1 MAEPPVENPASADED
16 AGELRSQLLRRLA
29 VAGVLVALLLGVLA
43 LFDYLSNPPDDD
55 DSPVFSKPVPVPPR
69 KEVSQPVKPATDLP
83 EPPPVAVVPAEPP
96 PMPEVAAAPAPV
108 APVTPAASAAAERPE
123 IRPNSAST
131 AVATKPVPATPAPV
145 AVVTRPVPRAVP
157 EVTEAP
163 PMAPPPARS
172 VEQSPAEPAKPSAR
186 VVESRPAPVAAPQAP
201 RLFSGFVLQ
210 AGVFSSMQRAEELH
224 ARLALSGVPSSVE
237 TRVQVGPFRTRQE
250 AELAQQK
257 LREQGIETVL
267 VAPKGA
273 SR

>member
-1 MAEPPVENPASADED
+1 MAEPVVSPESTDEA
-16 AGELRSQLLRRLA
+16 AGDLRGKLLRRLA

-43 LFDYLSNPPDDD
+43 LFDYLSNPPEDDE
-55 DSPVFSKPVPVPPR
+55 SPVFSKPVPVAPR

-83 EPPPVAVVPAEPP
+83 EPPPVAAVPAEPP
-96 PMPEVAAAPAPV
+96 PPAPEVAPMPAAPV
-108 APVTPAASAAAERPE
+108 ASERPE

-131 AVATKPVPATPAPV
+131 AAVAKPAPV
-145 AVVTRPVPRAVP
+145 SPAAPFAVARPAARSVP
-157 EVTEAP
+157 EATEAL
-163 PMAPPPARS
+163 PMAPAPARAPETAN
-172 VEQSPAEPAKPSAR
+172 VEAVRPSAR
-186 VVESRPAPVAAPQAP
+186 AVESRPAPVAAPQAP

-267 VAPKGA
+267 VVPKGA
-273 SR
+273 GR

>member
-1 MAEPPVENPASADED
+1 MAEPVDKPESADEE
-16 AGELRSQLLRRLA
+16 AGELRGKLLRRLA
-29 VAGVLVALLLGVLA
+29 LAGVLVALLLGVLV

-55 DSPVFSKPVPVPPR
+55 DSPVFSKPVPVAPR

-83 EPPPVAVVPAEPP
+83 EPPPAPAVAD
-96 PMPEVAAAPAPV
+96 APAP
-108 APVTPAASAAAERPE
+108 ATPPVPTAGERPE
-123 IRPNSAST
+123 IRNNSVST
-131 AVATKPVPATPAPV
+131 AAAPAA
-145 AVVTRPVPRAVP
+145 AVVRPSPRTVP

-163 PMAPPPARS
+163 PMAPPSPRT
-172 VEQSPAEPAKPSAR
+172 VEAAPVEPAKPSAR
-186 VVESRPAPVAAPQAP
+186 LVETRPAPVIAPQAP

-250 AELAQQK
+250 AEQAQQK

-273 SR
+273 GR